1 MASFGEKVEVE
12 ATEPAVA
19 TTTEGAVEATPA
31 AEEEEGEAA
40 ADDENPEAH
49 ESTAQFEALVN
60 LEEVEVKTH
69 EEDEAIEY
77 VQRAKLF
84 VYGEASLDKGT
95 GVKSWCERGVGDCK
109 LLKHKD
115 NNRIRVLMRQ
125 EGTLKIIVNHF
136 VDPRIT
142 LTPNVGTDKS
152 WIWRAHDFSNG
163 ETLEETMFA
172 IRFKDKEIA
181 DKFKEAFE
189 KAQAANQQ
197 HLAGADDAEGAKEA
211 DELSKAVEAVSV
223 KPDEEEA

>member
-1 MASFGEKVEVE
+1 MAKTEE
-12 ATEPAVA
+12 AA
-19 TTTEGAVEATPA
+19 EATPA
-31 AEEEEGEAA
+31 ADAASTAKEEAA
-40 ADDENPEAH
+40 ASAEDDENPEAH

-69 EEDEAIEY
+69 EEDEAIDY
-77 VQRAKLF
+77 QQRAKLF

-109 LLKHKD
+109 LLKHKE

-152 WIWRAHDFSNG
+152 WIWKAHDFSNG
-163 ETLEETMFA
+163 ETLEETLFA

-181 DKFKEAFE
+181 DKFKEAFQ
-189 KAQAANQQ
+189 KAQAENQQ
-197 HLAGADDAEGAKEA
+197 HLAGGDDAEGAEEA

-223 KPDEEEA
+223 KPEEEEA